1 MTDDEWVAMFEA
13 MTPDERD
20 AYLNSVAYG
29 SATDNNVQVS
39 GYYDSNMAQ
48 EVFNLT
54 NQERANNGLPAYSW
68 DSNMA
73 SYSDRRAKEI
83 VTDYSHNSAGGKMNV
98 GENIAKGAISPEMVM
113 DGWMRS
119 DGHRANILNAS
130 YTKISVSCYYDGS
143 TYYWVQ
149 NFAY

>member
-1 MTDDEWVAMFEA
+1 MGSYVEA

-83 VTDYSHNSAGGKMNV
+83 VTDYSHNSAGGNWSV
-98 GENIAKGAISPEMVM
+98 GENIAEGETSA
-113 DGWMRS
+113 R
-119 DGHRANILNAS
+119 
-130 YTKISVSCYYDGS
+130 
-143 TYYWVQ
+143 
-149 NFAY
+149 